1 MAHIALNDA
10 ARAILKEVKNLIAN
24 EPEIKEEKLGMG
36 RVYGGV
42 VLTKIDELKSELEI
56 EGYKCNIFHF
66 LRGANVRNPTTRLLL
81 IPINGKATLSKG
93 EPLVQEEAYFIE
105 DKKENED
112 KGNAGDN
119 RVPLFGNELDVI
131 IAVLKADVEK

>member
-1 MAHIALNDA
+1 
-10 ARAILKEVKNLIAN
+10 
-24 EPEIKEEKLGMG
+24 
-36 RVYGGV
+36 
-42 VLTKIDELKSELEI
+42 
-56 EGYKCNIFHF
+56 
-66 LRGANVRNPTTRLLL
+66 
-81 IPINGKATLSKG
+81 
-93 EPLVQEEAYFIE
+93 LVQEEAYFIE